1 MLHEED
7 RTSARMDDKLGFI
20 QRVLQMGDY
29 DVAVKECCTLFE
41 IVFRKIFQQSIVALP
56 FQDRQAVLDAERKI
70 GKGTKGVQ
78 DFGFGELV
86 GVFRESGLMDKWSK
100 HTGRDLG
107 IIQTL
112 NYSEIVNLRNRIT
125 HKGATC
131 SRGEANVVFE
141 YLRNMLAVLGFAE
154 LDNSI
159 HQSFRQ
165 ETSPVREPAAAEPA
179 PRLPVVRKHASR
191 PSAYAPTDGEEA
203 ARLVLQG
210 NNYRSLDMLA
220 FGSALDRLPR
230 QEGLV
235 ALDVG
240 CAGGE
245 VTADRFGAFPAFA
258 NVIGVDK
265 SEAKIA
271 DANAAGYGA
280 AFSFLEADIESDG
293 FDDALGQALREREL
307 GESFDF
313 IFSALTLHHL
323 ANPVKALVR
332 LRRWLKPGGVLVL
345 RGSDDGSK
353 LAYPDE
359 QGLVASV
366 IDMTARVEG
375 ASDRENGR
383 KLYTQVWKSGFRDV
397 HMMYEVKDTAGKS
410 MDTRLHLFR
419 GSFSYRINNF
429 KKRLDREPNN
439 PLFLEEYRWMKD
451 ALEELE
457 LEFMNDAFYYQETI
471 YAAIAGKT

>member
-1 MLHEED
+1 MLMED
-7 RTSARMDDKLGFI
+7 DRATARMEDKLGFI
-20 QRVLQMGDY
+20 QRVLHMGDY

-41 IVFRKIFQQSIVALP
+41 IVFRKIFQQALVALP
-56 FQDRQAVLDAERKI
+56 FQDRQAVLEAERKV

-86 GVFRESGLMDKWSK
+86 GLFRECGLMDKWSK

-112 NYSEIVNLRNRIT
+112 NYNEIVNLRNRIT

-165 ETSPVREPAAAEPA
+165 ETPAAQEKEEASA
-179 PRLPVVRKHASR
+179 PKLPVIRKR
-191 PSAYAPTDGEEA
+191 ELRQSAYAPTDPNEA
-203 ARLVLQG
+203 ARLAVQG
-210 NNYRSLDMLA
+210 NNYRSLDIAA
-220 FGSALDRLPR
+220 FERALERLER
-230 QEGLV
+230 KDGLV

-245 VTADRFGAFPAFA
+245 VTRDRFDAFSAFSG
-258 NVIGVDK
+258 VVGVDK
-265 SEAKIA
+265 NEAKIA
-271 DANAAGYGA
+271 EAAAAGDGA
-280 AFSFLEADIESDG
+280 AYAFVAADIEEDG
-293 FDDALGQALREREL
+293 FDEALAQTLRERGL
-307 GESFDF
+307 GEAFDF
-313 IFSALTLHHL
+313 IFSALTIHHL
-323 ANPVKALVR
+323 ANPVKALVK

-359 QGLVASV
+359 QGLVPSIIA
-366 IDMTARVEG
+366 MTARVEG

-383 KLYTQVWKSGFRDV
+383 KLYTQLWKSGFRDV
-397 HMMYEVKDTAGKS
+397 QMKYEVKDTAGKS
-410 MDTRLHLFR
+410 LDSRLQLFR

-429 KKRLDREPNN
+429 KKRLDREPNH
-439 PLFLEEYRWMKD
+439 PTYIEEYRWMKD

-471 YAAIAGKT
+471 YAAIARKS